1 MDPFNDVQDDCWS
14 QIHNLEDFI
23 LKTKYITE
31 DAKTD
36 FQYSYQDLNETLQDL
51 SQAVTVSETNPEKFQ
66 LNSTDIT
73 NRKQVLEELEG
84 KIKSLQNDWHTKLAD
99 PNRQR
104 EITTMSNRIS
114 QDNTG
119 QDDPFND
126 NNRVDSEFEQFQ
138 QQEYI
143 QNQDLQLD
151 SIHQTMHNLNQQ
163 ATMMGSELE
172 EQGFMLEGLDEDMD
186 IVGSKVQRGLKR
198 VGFILEK
205 NKERASDCCIG
216 LLVAALCV
224 LLILVIAL

>member
-1 MDPFNDVQDDCWS
+1 MDPFNDVQEDCWS
-14 QIHNLEDFI
+14 QIGNLEDFI
-23 LKTKYITE
+23 RKTNYITE
-31 DAKTD
+31 EAKTD

-51 SQAVTVSETNPEKFQ
+51 SQAVTVSETNPEKFH
-66 LNSTDIT
+66 LNSNDISK
-73 NRKQVLEELEG
+73 RKQILKQLEG
-84 KIKSLQNDWHTKLAD
+84 KISSLQNDWQAKSNN

-119 QDDPFND
+119 EDNPFND
-126 NNRVDSEFEQFQ
+126 TNRINSEFEQFQ

-151 SIHQTMHNLNQQ
+151 SIHETMKNLNQQ

-172 EQGFMLEGLDEDMD
+172 EQGFMLEGLDQDMD
-186 IVGSKVQRGLKR
+186 IVGNKVQRGLKR

-205 NKERASDCCIG
+205 NRERASDCCIA
-216 LLVAALCV
+216 LLVVALCI
-224 LLILVIAL
+224 LLVLVIAL